1 MHNIYPYGRNSHI
14 SIQQTFLWYFLLFL
28 LFVALEGDSICHVV
42 VREIQL
48 RRRQTLWQL
57 RIIIERVAIVDW
69 PTKCQRHDF
78 IQNLFIIKIHLFFCY
93 QQTKWMTECRREMVS
108 QTSLVM
114 RNYCLLALYE
124 KLLLIIMQIFT
135 YMWYPYRCYHQSG
148 HSTVETRPRKTP
160 FKLTHAF
167 VIRHTHCQEIPPGDG
182 VTTICMSHNP
192 RLNLFRYHYF
202 TLFYFEGDEWNE
214 ISKQTTRK

>member
-1 MHNIYPYGRNSHI
+1 MILSCWLFICITYILMDVIHIYRFNRLFYDIFYYFYYLLRSRATQFAMLWMVRVRKKDNCEGGK
-14 SIQQTFLWYFLLFL
+14 TF
-28 LFVALEGDSICHVV
+28 
-42 VREIQL
+42 
-48 RRRQTLWQL
+48 WQL

-78 IQNLFIIKIHLFFCY
+78 IQNLLIKKFTFFVIS
-93 QQTKWMTECRREMVS
+93 KRMTECGRKMVS

-160 FKLTHAF
+160 FFKWTHAF
-167 VIRHTHCQEIPPGDG
+167 
-182 VTTICMSHNP
+182 
-192 RLNLFRYHYF
+192 
-202 TLFYFEGDEWNE
+202 W
-214 ISKQTTRK
+214 